1 MKIIYIIDGMY
12 NSAGR
17 ERVVANK
24 ANYLSR
30 MGHKITVLTTDQK
43 GRPSYYPL
51 AEDVEMIDL
60 GINYD
65 EYYGKG
71 IIDKLVSHRQ
81 KSHLFRE
88 RLGTFL
94 KAHPQDVVVALMD
107 RYVPAIISLAEKNV
121 TVYEHHFNKFAMYD
135 LRESRTKHLL
145 QQVVYKVKDWI
156 YTRFYYRKLDIFA
169 VLTEEDKEYWGKDF
183 KNIVCMPN
191 SISYDK
197 TKKTSLDNKC
207 VISVGRLTYQKGYDR
222 LIKIWRN
229 IEPLQPEWQ
238 LHIYGGG
245 EDKEK
250 LLSMIDDFHLK
261 NVRIF
266 EPTPNIGEKLLEA
279 SIYVMTSR
287 FEGLPMV
294 LLEAMAV
301 GLPLISFDCKCG
313 PRDIIDDG
321 KNGFLIPDG
330 DSRLMEQRICCLMND
345 EIIRKKQGLEA
356 KEVASKYSHEVIM
369 NEWIH
374 LFNKNKQAK
383 K

>member
-1 MKIIYIIDGMY
+1 MRIAYIIDGMY

-30 MGHKITVLTTDQK
+30 MGHEITVLTTDQK

-51 AEDVEMIDL
+51 PEDVKMIDL

-71 IIDKLVSHRQ
+71 IINKLVSHRQ

-88 RLGTFL
+88 RLSAFL
-94 KAHPQDVVVALMD
+94 EAHPQDVVVALMD
-107 RYVPAIISLAEKNV
+107 RYVPTIISLAGKSV

-145 QQVVYKVKDWI
+145 QQIVYRVKDWL

-169 VLTEEDKEYWGKDF
+169 VLTEEDKAYWGSHF
-183 KNIVCMPN
+183 RNIVCMPN
-191 SISYDK
+191 SITYRENEA
-197 TKKTSLDNKC
+197 SLLESKIA
-207 VISVGRLTYQKGYDR
+207 ISVGRLTYQKGYDR

-238 LHIYGGG
+238 LHIYGNG

-250 LLSMIDDFHLK
+250 LVSMIEDFGLK

-266 EPTPNIGEKLLEA
+266 APTPSIENKLLEA
-279 SIYVMTSR
+279 SFYVMTSR

-301 GLPLISFDCKCG
+301 GLPLVSFDCKCG

-330 DSRLMEQRICCLMND
+330 DFHQMEQRICSLMND
-345 EIIRKKQGLEA
+345 EIIRKKQGLESKMA
-356 KEVASKYSHEVIM
+356 ASKYSHEVIM
-369 NEWIH
+369 NEWTQ
-374 LFNKNKQAK
+374 LFNIKKQAK